1 MAVRKA
7 VDDKAA
13 RDEALRLI
21 TGQHGGLTAVAEEA
35 GVDGIDAGRVVIAE
49 FPAIQFETATSKVAG
64 EELRMRRVVLTG
76 PWQVVRD

>member
-13 RDEALRLI
+13 RDQVL
-21 TGQHGGLTAVAEEA
+21 GLLMGSVE
-35 GVDGIDAGRVVIAE
+35 GDAADEIVGR
-49 FPAIQFETATSKVAG
+49 FPAIQFETATSRVAG

-76 PWQVVRD
+76 PWEVVRD